1 MLGGLTW
8 TQRSTQL
15 LLTARLRNWVLPS
28 RCCRSY
34 DGQRVEVRLF
44 ADAGRETVEALPV
57 SDLRDALCGGYH
69 LPGQQPDQA
78 AWNP

>member
-28 RCCRSY
+28 RRYRGC
-34 DGQRVEVRLF
+34 DGQRVEVRS
-44 ADAGRETVEALPV
+44 GRIGKDHVI
-57 SDLRDALCGGYH
+57 DLASLGGR
-69 LPGQQPDQA
+69 P
-78 AWNP
+78 